1 MNTWSDY
8 LTNKTVVEYP
18 MSVPEDRQIRNA
30 ISRLRK
36 KGTIF
41 ISVKSVGKGFRK
53 YIRFENATDEQ
64 KNIYINKRMK
74 AWKTTYF
81 NTIVPI
87 QAELKD
93 DRLFALM
100 GALGE

>member
-1 MNTWSDY
+1 MKLWMEY
-8 LTNKTVVEYP
+8 LLNHTVIEYP
-18 MSVPEDRQIRNA
+18 MSAPEDRQIRNA

-36 KGTIF
+36 QGTIF
-41 ISVKSVGKGFRK
+41 ISVKSKYKGFRK

-64 KNIYINKRMK
+64 KKVYVDERIK